1 MDVHPTKNVSIGIDP
16 YPLGSLLGHYLLFTI
31 YSSQAK
37 TYHVGFVDL
46 HRWSMWR
53 SPQRSSPPRSQGAG
67 ALHHNIGI
75 IISVYLV
82 TRIPRFA
89 AERANCLNVAELK
102 HLDSRH
108 VSNKNGPKNLDLF
121 HHSWVIPCHRTQ
133 GIQGAGA
140 LGSGDPSEP
149 STNSPDWFSP
159 STWSALPW
167 TCRPHPPMAME
178 IWRKMMIH
186 QQKHLPTKPDRCQ
199 KKRGLKGGIL
209 PQDFVV
215 QHIHTSAMPVEKF
228 HRTWWMVH
236 VDTAGWS
243 MSNLCRISVA
253 NFAKQKWR
261 LFDILPAI
269 EQLLFLPSYLEDPNP
284 LQLGGSS
291 RPRFRVL
298 KFLHSLLKK
307 HHFKRKKL
315 FNKKSLLKIQKPC
328 QKKYIWQCV
337 KTLYPCSSHQNSWD
351 LWMFIPLKMLLI
363 GIDP

>member
-199 KKRGLKGGIL
+199 KKEAWKVGYFRKTSWFNTST
-209 PQDFVV
+209 PQRCRWRNFTV
-215 QHIHTSAMPVEKF
+215 PGE
-228 HRTWWMVH
+228 
-236 VDTAGWS
+236 WS
-243 MSNLCRISVA
+243 TLTPQGDRCRIYVEYL
-253 NFAKQKWR
+253 WR
-261 LFDILPAI
+261 ILR
-269 EQLLFLPSYLEDPNP
+269 NKN
-284 LQLGGSS
+284 GGCLI
-291 RPRFRVL
+291 F
-298 KFLHSLLKK
+298 SLLLNNCC
-307 HHFKRKKL
+307 FYL
-315 FNKKSLLKIQKPC
+315 P
-328 QKKYIWQCV
+328 IWRIP
-337 KTLYPCSSHQNSWD
+337 TRSSWEVLRVPVFES
-351 LWMFIPLKMLLI
+351 
-363 GIDP
+363 